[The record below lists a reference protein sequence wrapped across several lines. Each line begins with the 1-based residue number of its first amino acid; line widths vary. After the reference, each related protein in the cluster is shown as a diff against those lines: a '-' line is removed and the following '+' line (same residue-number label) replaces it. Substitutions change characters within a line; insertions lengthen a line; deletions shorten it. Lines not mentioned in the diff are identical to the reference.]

1 MSFLMVD
8 VLKTLSLLSLKVQKD
23 NTTLSQFL
31 ECITVLHFSLIELK
45 QPDEE
50 ELSRLTEEID
60 GDMFRTINFKNV
72 NLAEIYR
79 LKREDIINALI
90 EAIDKRFAPIEKE
103 PVLHHRC

>member
-31 ECITVLHFSLIELK
+31 ESITVLHFSLIELK
-45 QPDEE
+45 QPDE

-79 LKREDIINALI
+79 LKMEDIINALI

>member
-8 VLKTLSLLSLKVQKD
+8 VLKTLSLLSLKIQKD

-31 ECITVLHFSLIELK
+31 ESITVLHFSLIELK

-79 LKREDIINALI
+79 LKR
-90 EAIDKRFAPIEKE
+90 
-103 PVLHHRC
+103 